1 MGGLQTFA
9 ARHTNGSYAQKVYF
23 AKSRQRPIAAAHVH
37 LRMLQCGP
45 SLRAFVHLAAFLLAE
60 TSVCGQTE
68 LAQPR
73 LMPTQKFLAYA
84 ASLVCQR
91 SLFRRTGHAIRLFV
105 ADYGLIVHCDLSQK
119 STR

>member
-1 MGGLQTFA
+1 LKISKLHFRPFAAIGHHLKMLQRSPSLQT
-9 ARHTNGSYAQKVYF
+9 
-23 AKSRQRPIAAAHVH
+23 
-37 LRMLQCGP
+37 
-45 SLRAFVHLAAFLLAE
+45 FVHLAAFLLAE

-73 LMPTQKFLAYA
+73 LMLTQKFLAYA

-91 SLFRRTGHAIRLFV
+91 SIFRRTGHAIRLFV